1 MPLEEATRRE
11 RERESDGMSW
21 SIRVS
26 YLISFTH
33 QNAQS
38 VSFFFLFLPLLDL
51 VYRHNIYTFII
62 LVYHLLYLVHLDV
75 DMIYTKK
82 EIVLYYNLNY
92 PEDLYENQTQALF

>member
-1 MPLEEATRRE
+1 MEYSCLL
-11 RERESDGMSW
+11 
-21 SIRVS
+21 S
-26 YLISFTH
+26 YFVHTPKC
-33 QNAQS
+33 S
-38 VSFFFLFLPLLDL
+38 VCFIFFLFLPLLDL